1 MLDQADISDIAA
13 LKARRYGRESP
24 NSDLRISRG
33 DEVRLM
39 AQSGIE
45 LPTSNLAW
53 ASNRLLG
60 AGALD
65 GGI

>member
-1 MLDQADISDIAA
+1 